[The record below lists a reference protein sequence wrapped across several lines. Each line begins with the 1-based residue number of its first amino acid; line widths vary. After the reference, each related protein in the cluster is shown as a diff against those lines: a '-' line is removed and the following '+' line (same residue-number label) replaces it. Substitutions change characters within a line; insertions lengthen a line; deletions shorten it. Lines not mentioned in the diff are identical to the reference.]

1 MAHTRKDERPF
12 RLLAWKATTKICTWN
27 ISNVYR
33 TFLFNS
39 TKVAAETENYQMDTF
54 RLGQRGRASEEKT
67 LYCAQGSKKRMAS
80 PNICIHRILEYPECW
95 QLRHRSTRITV
106 LQTRDGSRSIGP
118 IKKATWSDKESI
130 SYIALNQLLPFRVV
144 AWEKKQSRS

>member
-1 MAHTRKDERPF
+1 MAHTRKDERLF

-27 ISNVYR
+27 IGNVYR

-80 PNICIHRILEYPECW
+80 PNICIHRILKYPECW